1 MPPPRAY
8 LPEDKQRKREEILNA
23 AQHLWTSH
31 SDALNSMAELA
42 AVSGVA
48 KGTLYLYF
56 RSKDEVLLA
65 LHERDLENFFAQV
78 IERAKQPEPMSCNDL
93 SDLLIQS
100 IQTSPTFLPLASLC
114 HGLMERSV
122 TSEDAEAFQQRMANY
137 LHEVVEALRPHLPLM
152 NELALLQS
160 YAQLLGLWQLLRPI
174 PMPHPDTA
182 LTQFVFEHITIGRGD
197 FCAVLRQS
205 LAALYNGLASSAE
218 ISQCQ

>member
-8 LPEDKQRKREEILNA
+8 LPEDKQRKREDILNA
-23 AQHLWTSH
+23 AQHLWTTH
-31 SDALNSMAELA
+31 SEALNSMAELA
-42 AVSGVA
+42 ALSGVA

-65 LHERDLENFFAQV
+65 LHERDLEQFFGRV
-78 IERAKQPEPMSCNDL
+78 IERARLPEPMLCNEL
-93 SDLLIQS
+93 SDLLIHS

-122 TSEDAEAFQQRMANY
+122 APEDAEAFQERMASY

-152 NELALLQS
+152 NELALMQS
-160 YAQLLGLWQLLRPI
+160 YAQLLGLWQLLRPTPI
-174 PMPHPDTA
+174 PHPESG
-182 LTQFVFEHITIGRGD
+182 LTQFIFEHVTVGRGD

-205 LAALYNGLASSAE
+205 LAALYNGLAVAE
-218 ISQCQ
+218 GITQCQ